1 MNLFDFLFPPV
12 CPHCGTHVLQQGAWC
27 DSCIDEVLHVRQVP
41 SKLLSSLDSVWILA
55 DYQGGIKSMIYDV
68 KFNEKKEQ
76 SKGAAPFLASYNLRM
91 HEYKPHYV
99 IPIPSSAEKRK
110 VRGYNQ
116 VDLFFYDWVL
126 SFSNYNRIDDRKND
140 DIVNGFTNYDAVGEV
155 YYKWFDCLYKMD
167 THKEMWAL
175 SGSERHRTIDTA
187 FMWNEACDSSLL
199 YDKRILLVDDIFTT
213 GATLESA
220 ARILRSYHP
229 NCIEALTLASGSF

>member
-12 CPHCGTHVLQQGAWC
+12 CPHCGAHVLQQGAWC

-91 HEYKPHYV
+91 HEYRPHYV
-99 IPIPSSAEKRK
+99 IPIPSSTEKKK

-126 SFSNYNRIDDRKND
+126 SFSNSNRNDGRKND
-140 DIVNGFTNYDAVGEV
+140 DIENGFTNYETEEDV
-155 YYKWFDCLYKMD
+155 YYTWFDCLYKMD

-220 ARILRSYHP
+220 ARILRAYHP
-229 NCIEALTLASGSF
+229 NYIEALTLASGSF

>member
-12 CPHCGTHVLQQGAWC
+12 CPHCGAHVLQQGAWC

-91 HEYKPHYV
+91 HEYRPHYV
-99 IPIPSSAEKRK
+99 IPIPSSIEKKK

-126 SFSNYNRIDDRKND
+126 SFSNSNRNDGRKND
-140 DIVNGFTNYDAVGEV
+140 DIENGFTNYDTEEDV
-155 YYKWFDCLYKMD
+155 YYTWFDCLYKMD

-187 FMWNEACDSSLL
+187 FMWNESCDSSLL

-220 ARILRSYHP
+220 ARILRAYHP
-229 NCIEALTLASGSF
+229 NYIEALTLSSGSF

>member
-1 MNLFDFLFPPV
+1 MSLLDFLFPPV
-12 CPHCGTHVLQQGAWC
+12 CPHCGASVVTQGNWCETCFKDLLHIRHVPHKF
-27 DSCIDEVLHVRQVP
+27 LHYVDDVC
-41 SKLLSSLDSVWILA
+41 VLA
-55 DYQGGIKSMIYDV
+55 DYRGGLKSMIYDV

-91 HEYKPHYV
+91 HEYRPHYV
-99 IPIPSSAEKRK
+99 IPIPSSAEKK
-110 VRGYNQ
+110 KNRGYNQ

-126 SFSNYNRIDDRKND
+126 SFSNSNRNDGRKND
-140 DIVNGFTNYDAVGEV
+140 DIENGFMNYDMEEGV
-155 YYKWFDCLYKMD
+155 YYTWFDCLYKMD

-187 FMWNEACDSSLL
+187 FMWNEVCDSSLL

-220 ARILRSYHP
+220 ARILRAYHP
-229 NCIEALTLASGSF
+229 NYIEALTLASGSF

>member
-12 CPHCGTHVLQQGAWC
+12 CPHCGTHVQQQGDWC
-27 DSCIDEVLHVRQVP
+27 DTCIEEVLHVRQVP
-41 SKLLSSLDSVWILA
+41 SKLLSSLDSAWILA
-55 DYQGGIKSMIYDV
+55 DYRGGIKSMIYDV

-91 HEYKPHYV
+91 HDYRPHYV
-99 IPIPSSAEKRK
+99 IPIPSSAEKKK

-126 SFSNYNRIDDRKND
+126 SFSNSKCIDSNRNAS
-140 DIVNGFTNYDAVGEV
+140 VNGVIEYNTEKEV
-155 YYKWFDCLYKMD
+155 CYKWFDCLYKMD
-167 THKEMWAL
+167 THKEMWSL
-175 SGSERHRTIDTA
+175 SGSERHRTIDKA
-187 FMWNEACDSSLL
+187 FMWKETSDSSLL

-220 ARILRSYHP
+220 ARILRAYHP
-229 NCIEALTLASGSF
+229 QYIEALTLASGSF

>member
-12 CPHCGTHVLQQGAWC
+12 CPHCGAHVLQQGAWC

-91 HEYKPHYV
+91 HEYRPHYV
-99 IPIPSSAEKRK
+99 IPIPSSAEKKK

-126 SFSNYNRIDDRKND
+126 SFSNSNHIDDRKND
-140 DIVNGFTNYDAVGEV
+140 DIVNGFTNYDAVEEV

-187 FMWNEACDSSLL
+187 FMWNKDCDSSLL
-199 YDKRILLVDDIFTT
+199 YDKRILLVDDIYTT

-229 NCIEALTLASGSF
+229 NYIEALTLASGSF